1 LWGVSS
7 KKILI
12 KILIGFYYLR
22 TIKELILVYLVRKY
36 ASRANIS
43 MFKHFH
49 IAEIKTSLKTAEI
62 EYKVGRENEF
72 IEQVVKSCLVQYF

>member
-1 LWGVSS
+1 
-7 KKILI
+7 
-12 KILIGFYYLR
+12 
-22 TIKELILVYLVRKY
+22 
-36 ASRANIS
+36 